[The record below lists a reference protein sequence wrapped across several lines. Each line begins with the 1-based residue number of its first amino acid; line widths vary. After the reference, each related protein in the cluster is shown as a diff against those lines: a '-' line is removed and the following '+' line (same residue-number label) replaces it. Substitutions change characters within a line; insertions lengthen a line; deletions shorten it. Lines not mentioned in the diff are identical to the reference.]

1 MRDDYGGTLTVF
13 CKELRT
19 QDCGL
24 FHCPNSIF
32 QLQVKDKAVYLKKRC
47 IPTLIPFS
55 NRCRYS

>member
-1 MRDDYGGTLTVF
+1 MF

-19 QDCGL
+19 QDYGL

-32 QLQVKDKAVYLKKRC
+32 QLQVKDKAVYFRKRC
-47 IPTLIPFS
+47 IPTLIPLS